1 MNVGN
6 EMVAVI
12 SIFSIT
18 AVSAA
23 ETANT
28 AESASAEE
36 NELSSA
42 LPIKIELDK
51 SAYSSDESIK
61 VSVTGTNKS
70 PADLEKAQLKLL
82 IPQGY
87 ELASGNLSESKDVLP
102 VDQAIELKAELKKQA
117 LRVYLSA
124 ASKTNL
130 IKF

>member
-12 SIFSIT
+12 SIFSIS

-28 AESASAEE
+28 AESAYAEE

-87 ELASGNLSESKDVLP
+87 VLASGIFPKAKMFFRLTKLLS
-102 VDQAIELKAELKKQA
+102 LKP
-117 LRVYLSA
+117 S
-124 ASKTNL
+124 
-130 IKF
+130 